1 MNAAELYKAGRLDE
15 AIKALG
21 DGLRENPTDVQRRTF
36 LFELLCFSGDYQ
48 RAEKQ
53 LDVLAQN
60 DRDSAAGTMLYR
72 GALHAER
79 LRQQMFGPGGLP
91 PETKTPRDVSG
102 TLNGKVFSTLVD
114 ADPRIGARLELY
126 AAGQYTWMPLEHISS
141 LSMQPPR
148 RLRDMLWTPVI
159 VKPAEHMRELEL
171 GELLM
176 PVLTPGA
183 FRHGDPEVKLGR
195 LTEVE
200 QLEGSDD
207 LVPVGQK
214 IFLVDGEEVPILE
227 IRELIVSPVEQAAK
241 A

>member
-36 LFELLCFSGDYQ
+36 LFELLCFAGDYA

-53 LDVLAQN
+53 LDVLAQGG
-60 DRDSAAGTMLYR
+60 RDAGAAMLLYR

-79 LRQQMFGPGGLP
+79 TRLAMFEPGGVFP
-91 PETKTPRDVSG
+91 STREPRDVSG
-102 TLNGKVFSTLVD
+102 TLNGKPFSVFVD
-114 ADPRIGARLELY
+114 ADPRIGARLEFI
-126 AAGQYTWMPLEHISS
+126 AAGQYTWIPLEHLSS
-141 LSMQPPR
+141 VTAEPPR
-148 RLRDMLWTPVI
+148 RLRDTLWLPATVR
-159 VKPAEHMRELEL
+159 PAEHMRQLEL

-183 FRHGDPEVKLGR
+183 FKHADPMVRLGR
-195 LTEVE
+195 VTEV
-200 QLEGSDD
+200 QALNGSDT

-214 IFLVDGEEVPILE
+214 IFLVDGVEIPLLE
-227 IRELIVSPVEQAAK
+227 IRELTITPADAA

>member
-36 LFELLCFSGDYQ
+36 LFELLCFAGDYA

-53 LDVLAQN
+53 LDILAQGH
-60 DRDSAAGTMLYR
+60 RDAAAGTMLYR

-79 LRQQMFGPGGLP
+79 LRQAMFEPGGLP
-91 PETKTPRDVSG
+91 PATRTPRDVSG
-102 TLNGKVFSTLVD
+102 TLNGKDFTTFVD
-114 ADPRIGARLELY
+114 ADPRIGARLELF
-126 AAGQYTWMPLEHISS
+126 AAGQYTWIPLEHIST
-141 LSMQPPR
+141 LTMEPPR
-148 RLRDMLWTPVI
+148 RLRDMLWIPVI
-159 VKPAEHMRELEL
+159 VHPAEHMSRLEL

-183 FRHGDPEVKLGR
+183 FRNSDPLVKLGR
-195 LTEVE
+195 VTEVE
-200 QLEGSDD
+200 QLNGSDE

-214 IFLVDGEEVPILE
+214 VFLVDGEEVPLLE
-227 IRELIVSPVEQAAK
+227 IRELTIAPVEPAA
-241 A
+241 